1 MDKRV
6 TEFAAADAAARF
18 PELLERAEAGEEIS
32 IQRDGRTVAR
42 LGPSRPVLS
51 VEERRRAHQ
60 EYLAWR
66 EEHGPTLGPD
76 LTVKDLIDE
85 GRRF

>member
-18 PELLERAEAGEEIS
+18 SELLARAEAGEEIS

-42 LGPSRPVLS
+42 LGPARAAMT
-51 VEERRRAHQ
+51 VEERRQAQ
-60 EYLAWR
+60 EKYLAWR
-66 EEHGPTLGPD
+66 EAHGPTLGPD
-76 LTVKDLIDE
+76 LTIRDLINE

>member
-18 PELLERAEAGEEIS
+18 SELLDRAEAGEEIS

-42 LGPSRPVLS
+42 LGPARPAMS
-51 VEERRRAHQ
+51 VAERLRAH
-60 EYLAWR
+60 EDWIAYRKA
-66 EEHGPTLGPD
+66 HHITLGPD
-76 LTVKDLIDE
+76 LTIKDLINE